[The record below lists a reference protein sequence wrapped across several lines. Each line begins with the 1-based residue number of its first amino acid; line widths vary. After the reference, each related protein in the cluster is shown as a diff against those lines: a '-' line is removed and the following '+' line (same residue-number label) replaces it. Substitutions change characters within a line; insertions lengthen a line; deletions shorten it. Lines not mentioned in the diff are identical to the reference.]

1 MGRVIIH
8 NLLRFLAFI
17 VLQIVLFKNIGYYN
31 LAIPFPY
38 VLIIFLLPLGI
49 SNFTLYLCAFITGI
63 TVDAFYDSLGI
74 HAAACVAL
82 AWFRILFTQVTL
94 EVEVRQSF
102 RAPTWGDLGAKW
114 YLSYISL
121 GVLFHHITLFIIE
134 VFSFQNILYTLISIL
149 FSTIFT
155 ISLVLLASLLIYR
168 RKSRLSA

>member
-1 MGRVIIH
+1 MGRVILH
-8 NLLRFLAFI
+8 NLIRFFAFVI
-17 VLQIVLFKNIGYYN
+17 LQVILFKNIGYYN

-49 SNFTLYLCAFITGI
+49 SNFALYLCAFITGLTI
-63 TVDAFYDSLGI
+63 DAFYDSLGI
-74 HAAACVAL
+74 HTAACIVL

-114 YLSYISL
+114 YLSYIAL

-134 VFSFQNILYTLISIL
+134 ASTFQNILNTLGSIL